1 MIGVLI
7 VTHGGLANELVAAAK
22 VIAGERAD
30 RTLRALSLDWRIGL
44 AEARAR
50 IASAVE
56 EFDTEKGVLI
66 LTDMFGDTPSRAAIE
81 LVQAGGIEVVSGVN
95 LPMVVRLACT
105 ETSSASLGEVARAI
119 AEKGRKSICLA
130 SDRESANGR
139 NGKSGQGTEDHG

>member
-1 MIGVLI
+1 MIGILI

-44 AEARAR
+44 AEARGR

-56 EFDTEKGVLI
+56 SLDAGEGVLI
-66 LTDMFGDTPSRAAIE
+66 LTGMFGDTPSRAAIE
-81 LVQAGGIEVVSGVN
+81 LVRTGSVEVVSGVN
-95 LPMVVRLACT
+95 LPMVVRLACSG
-105 ETSSASLGEVARAI
+105 TSGATLGDVARAI

-130 SDRESANGR
+130 SDRESANGK
-139 NGKSGQGTEDHG
+139 NGKNGQGSEDHG